1 MTEHWKGQADGFH
14 DDDGADIGTCDL
26 VARPHRRD
34 HCGKAWV
41 RYVEPLEFTAELIVK
56 IFDKDGNWIG
66 THERK
71 VMTKEEFMKMYPDFR
86 QSESEKYQDELE
98 PLP

>member
-1 MTEHWKGQADGFH
+1 MREHWKGQADGFH
-14 DDDGADIGTCDL
+14 DGEPVWDNDGHYTWPRI
-26 VARPHRRD
+26 
-34 HCGKAWV
+34 

-66 THERK
+66 THERR